1 MDKALILIDLQ
12 NDYFSEGKFPL
23 WNAKKVLD
31 INIELIKNAQSKN
44 IPIFIV
50 QHVAKAAAPFF
61 NEGSEGVKI
70 HAKISELLPSAPIII
85 KECADAFYKTQ
96 LDEELQKRGVK
107 EIILT
112 GMMTQ
117 NCVTHTVLSKMA
129 DKYQVSVVADACST
143 VSEMIHLIAL
153 NALSIRVKLLCAEDF
168 LKLS

>member
-12 NDYFSEGKFPL
+12 NDYFSKGKFPL
-23 WNAKKVLD
+23 WNAEKVLD
-31 INIELIKNAQSKN
+31 LSIELIKNAQSKN

-70 HAKISELLPSAPIII
+70 HSMISELLPHAPVII
-85 KECADAFYKTQ
+85 KEYADAFYKTQ

-107 EIILT
+107 EIFLT

-117 NCVTHTVLSKMA
+117 NCVTHTALSKVA
-129 DKYQVSVVADACST
+129 DKYQVSIISDACTT

-153 NALSIRVKLLCAEDF
+153 NALSIRVKLLRAEDF